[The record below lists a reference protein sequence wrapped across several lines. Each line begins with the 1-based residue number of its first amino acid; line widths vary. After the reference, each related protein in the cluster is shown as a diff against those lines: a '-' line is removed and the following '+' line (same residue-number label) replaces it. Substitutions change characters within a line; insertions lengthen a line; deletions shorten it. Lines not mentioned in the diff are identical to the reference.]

1 MPDRQLSSDGRLTTG
16 FERIDIGLV
25 AFYAVCAAVLSF
37 ILLPVGVV
45 FFYSLFGSPVGGL
58 GAPTLAFYSG
68 AIESNLDAILLSIQI
83 AVIVVV
89 VDVLIGV
96 PAAYA
101 LVRYEFPGR
110 RLLQELTI
118 LPMAIP
124 GIVIGVAMVRS
135 WGAPRFGID
144 IGGTVEIL
152 IIGHILFTIPFIL
165 QVTIATLESINYQ
178 RLEESAQSLGAGWLR
193 TFLFVI
199 IPNIYNGILAGA
211 VMVFALSLGEFNISF
226 FVYVPQHTTLP
237 IALFGGF
244 RTASV
249 GEASALA
256 SVFIMLIVSL
266 LVLVQLIGDEGVKLG
281 GNV

>member
-1 MPDRQLSSDGRLTTG
+1 MRNNTIWRPQNVD
-16 FERIDIGLV
+16 FGLL
-25 AFYAVCAAVLSF
+25 AFYFICAAVLTF
-37 ILLPVGVV
+37 ILLPVFVVV
-45 FFYSLFGSPVGGL
+45 FYSFFGSMVGGL
-58 GAPTLAFYSG
+58 GSPTLEFYSG

-83 AVIVVV
+83 AVIVVI
-89 VDVLIGV
+89 VDVIIGV

-101 LVRYEFPGR
+101 LVRYDFPGR

-124 GIVIGVAMVRS
+124 GIVIGVGIVRS

-144 IGGTVEIL
+144 IGGTITIL
-152 IIGHILFTIPFIL
+152 IVGHVLFTIPFIL
-165 QVTIATLESINYQ
+165 QVTMATLESINYQ
-178 RLEESAQSLGAGWLR
+178 RLEESAQSLGVGWLR
-193 TFLFVI
+193 TFLYVI
-199 IPNIYNGILAGA
+199 VPNIYNGVVAGA
-211 VMVFALSLGEFNISF
+211 IMVFALSLGEFNISF
-226 FVYVPQHTTLP
+226 FVYTPQNTTLP

-256 SVFIMLIVSL
+256 SIFVALIVGL
-266 LVLVQLIGDEGVKLG
+266 LVVVQFVSNEGVKLG

>member
-1 MPDRQLSSDGRLTTG
+1 MRDQPSTDVDSRTVLG
-16 FERIDIGLV
+16 RIDVGLA
-25 AFYAVCAAVLSF
+25 AFYAVCAAVLAF
-37 ILLPVGVV
+37 ILLPVAVV

-58 GAPTLAFYSG
+58 EGPTLAFYSG
-68 AIESNLDAILLSIQI
+68 AIESNLDAILLSVQI
-83 AVIVVV
+83 AVIVVI

-110 RLLQELTI
+110 RLLRELTI

-124 GIVIGVAMVRS
+124 GIVIGVAIVRS

-144 IGGTVEIL
+144 IGGTVDIL
-152 IIGHILFTIPFIL
+152 MVGHVLFTIPFIL
-165 QVTIATLESINYQ
+165 QVTIATLESVNYQ
-178 RLEESAQSLGAGWLR
+178 RLEESARSLGAGWLR

-199 IPNIYNGILAGA
+199 VPNIYNGILAGA

-256 SVFIMLIVSL
+256 SVFILLIVSL
-266 LVLVQLIGDEGVKLG
+266 LVVVQLVGEEGVKLG